1 MSEKNY
7 TKYESYKF
15 AFDQIDLAIE
25 KGFYLEAI
33 TIEESILADR
43 LISFLQMN
51 GKKVNSKFTLGGCFD
66 PLKHFDCDFS
76 IKDNEDFRVELDH
89 WWDKRNECLHAIVKS
104 NRGDPTIEV
113 EEFLEISRATA
124 LQGKFLSRRIADWVK
139 SQKRRIEREI
149 KTNE

>member
-1 MSEKNY
+1 MTEKNY

-43 LISFLQMN
+43 LISFLQLN
-51 GKKVNSKFTLGGCFD
+51 GKKVKKSFTLGRCFD
-66 PLKHFDCDFS
+66 PLKHFDTDFS
-76 IKDNEDFRVELDH
+76 IKESDDFRTDLKI
-89 WWDKRNECLHAIVKS
+89 WWSKRNDCLHAIVKS

-113 EEFLEISRATA
+113 DEFLDIAKETA
-124 LQGKFLSRRIADWVK
+124 LQGRTLSRQVANWAT
-139 SQKRRIEREI
+139 SQKRKII
-149 KTNE
+149 KQNKDQ

>member
-25 KGFYLEAI
+25 KGFYREAI
-33 TIEESILADR
+33 TIEESIIADR
-43 LISFLQMN
+43 LISYLQLN
-51 GKKVNSKFTLGGCFD
+51 GKKVNTKFTLGKCLD

-76 IKDNEDFRVELDH
+76 IKESNDFRVDLNR

-113 EEFLEISRATA
+113 EEFLEIARATA
-124 LQGKFLSRRIADWVK
+124 LQGNILSRRIADWAK
-139 SQKRRIEREI
+139 SQKRRIEREN
-149 KTNE
+149 KTNA